1 MKLKDIFL
9 ILLTLASFSVI
20 ANAENLFVGVE
31 CGYFIP
37 LDGDFNDIYGGN
49 IIFGANAGY
58 MLSDDIGIITAAG
71 FYSADGISAVTQQN
85 VSISLL
91 NGRVGVFY
99 VFNIGDIKPRI
110 GAGLALVN
118 LEEKTPWG
126 NTSELVA
133 GWYASGGVFMPVS
146 TNLTIGAEVIYSDAS
161 IEGAFGDQRAG
172 GFSVLANVGFYI

>member
-1 MKLKDIFL
+1 MKFKDIFL

-20 ANAENLFVGVE
+20 SNAENLFVGVE

-58 MLSDDIGIITAAG
+58 MLSDEIGIAAAAD
-71 FYSADGISAVTQQN
+71 FYSADGKSTVTQQDL
-85 VSISLL
+85 SMSLL

-133 GWYASGGVFMPVS
+133 GWYASGGILMPVS
-146 TNLTIGAEVIYSDAS
+146 ANLTLGAEVIYNDAS
-161 IEGAFGDQRAG
+161 FEGAFGDQKVG
-172 GFSVLANVGFYI
+172 GFSFLVNAGFII